1 MTARQKLLAVAT
13 AVAVALSLVSVADAK
28 GFRRYLKL
36 RDDVESLNERNAALA
51 AQNEALRREIQALR
65 EDPAALER
73 AVREE
78 LGYVKPGEI
87 VFHLESP

>member
-1 MTARQKLLAVAT
+1 MTARQKLLSVA
-13 AVAVALSLVSVADAK
+13 AVAVALSLVSVVDAK

-36 RDDVESLNERNAALA
+36 RGDVNALQERNSALA
-51 AQNEALRREIQALR
+51 AQNEALLREIQALR